1 MEFKLT
7 ELKEKIK
14 KIRPFKNRLE
24 GEESEFFESCDFI
37 VSRTNSYWE
46 LDHVQ
51 FGYLEHRIDEI
62 KEKIEIGKI

>member
-14 KIRPFKNRLE
+14 KIRPFKNQLE
-24 GEESEFFESCDFI
+24 GEESEFFESCDYI
-37 VSRTNSYWE
+37 VSRTTSYWE

-62 KEKIEIGKI
+62 IEKINTD